1 MNISDKILA
10 LSAEL
15 GPKKKD
21 LADQTNKLED
31 LTKQITDTDDPEIE
45 ETLLSESEDL
55 TKSVDTLTGEVENLE
70 KKLDSFRA
78 IEKRQIAGAKPA
90 QAPAVLKRDSLRDK
104 PADSIVRM
112 GVVKALAHIQRK
124 NEHDLAAEMYPDD
137 LKFKAVWDY
146 TQKTAAPI
154 ATTTGATYA
163 AALVDQEI
171 GALLE
176 EVESTSVA
184 AALARRAQAAGGQ
197 LLNFGGANSVRVPV
211 LAPTG
216 ASPTEPAWVMEGGA
230 IPIGSLSISST
241 LVNKYKLAEI
251 LTTTL
256 ELKER
261 SVVDIEALFRRAM
274 TRAYSRVLDNA
285 ILDTSSA
292 VAGVRPAGLR
302 STAAAPG
309 GNGATTATGN
319 ATGGVA
325 SVTADISAMV
335 GALLGNNQ
343 GAVPVLLMNNQ
354 DRMSLSFVTSALG
367 EFMFQD
373 QLGAGQVLGVPVV
386 SSAHVPAGTVV
397 MVDVSSLAMVLDVP
411 MFDVSQVATV
421 VEADAGPAG
430 TAVAPTMADDGSGAV
445 GTSGQVQDGI
455 PVRPP
460 GATTP
465 AVAAGYQARSLW
477 QTYSEGVRMIAP
489 TAFIMMRSGVV
500 TSRTAINWK

>member
-1 MNISDKILA
+1 MFEANLVNCWK
-10 LSAEL
+10 
-15 GPKKKD
+15 P
-21 LADQTNKLED
+21 QT
-31 LTKQITDTDDPEIE
+31 
-45 ETLLSESEDL
+45 
-55 TKSVDTLTGEVENLE
+55 G
-70 KKLDSFRA
+70 
-78 IEKRQIAGAKPA
+78 
-90 QAPAVLKRDSLRDK
+90 
-104 PADSIVRM
+104 
-112 GVVKALAHIQRK
+112 
-124 NEHDLAAEMYPDD
+124 
-137 LKFKAVWDY
+137 KAVGNQQPSPIWGRFNDQAKAVGSSEPKREAYLWDDEMVCSSP
-146 TQKTAAPI
+146 K
-154 ATTTGATYA
+154 G
-163 AALVDQEI
+163 
-171 GALLE
+171 
-176 EVESTSVA
+176 
-184 AALARRAQAAGGQ
+184 LAGSARPGDG
-197 LLNFGGANSVRVPV
+197 
-211 LAPTG
+211 LAIHYEHKG
-216 ASPTEPAWVMEGGA
+216 MEGGA